1 LISLFKKKKTFLL
14 SSFEFREST
23 DSGWVRV
30 HAGRLQVS
38 ESPKLVPVS
47 SGTSAASL
55 LSESLPLFGLESANP
70 DDFSVTEIIMH
81 KGGNF
86 NFHVKEFDF
95 IQY

>member
-1 LISLFKKKKTFLL
+1 M
-14 SSFEFREST
+14 
-23 DSGWVRV
+23 RV

-55 LSESLPLFGLESANP
+55 LSESLPLFGLDAANP

-81 KGGNF
+81 KGGINPSHIEKLSQF
-86 NFHVKEFDF
+86 EKTFVE
-95 IQY
+95 